1 MDMMYMPDALQA
13 VVDLLEAD
21 SSKLIHRNAFN
32 ITAMNFSP
40 EEIAAEIKKNMPE
53 FEFSYNVDPVR
64 QSIAESWPNSIDP
77 SCAVNEWGF
86 KFEYDLRKM
95 TIDMLEKLSEKGI
108 GKERVHNV

>member
-1 MDMMYMPDALQA
+1 
-13 VVDLLEAD
+13 
-21 SSKLIHRNAFN
+21 
-32 ITAMNFSP
+32 
-40 EEIAAEIKKNMPE
+40 MPE

-95 TIDMLEKLSEKGI
+95 TIDMLQKLSEKGI
-108 GKERVHNV
+108 GKESVHNA